1 MEPHL
6 FVFRS
11 SVDEP
16 TWFPFAQEKRK
27 HVYSI
32 NPYQNGIKLGEL
44 CAEQEILTERARE
57 YGRAQE
63 CFSVR
68 CKLCQLIKICEL
80 IQTPW
85 YLSAPASEFNNMI
98 KASTFVINVSMKRQ
112 VFFAREC
119 FFFFVCLFVF
129 VFITQAAK
137 LSAS

>member
-32 NPYQNGIKLGEL
+32 TPYQNGIKLGEL
-44 CAEQEILTERARE
+44 CAEQESLTERVRE

-68 CKLCQLIKICEL
+68 CKLCQLIKIYEL

-85 YLSAPASEFNNMI
+85 YLSAPASEFNKAFNI
-98 KASTFVINVSMKRQ
+98 KN
-112 VFFAREC
+112 
-119 FFFFVCLFVF
+119 
-129 VFITQAAK
+129 
-137 LSAS
+137 